1 MDQYI
6 NTLKECNII
15 AKSEYKRINSKLNH
29 LKAELTQSQNTLLKT
44 ILSLDDSSIKNKDV
58 HIPLQDVNDKTTK
71 LLSEGFDHF
80 ENSFLRKKQNLSDF
94 TITLFGRTKAGKS
107 TIREALTNGD
117 GSTIGKG
124 AQRTTR
130 DIKEYRWN
138 KLRII
143 DTPGFDAFEG
153 EEDEKIA
160 LEQLDTTDLI
170 LFLITSDSI
179 EESEFEKLAKIRRE
193 NKPVI
198 ILLNILYD
206 LSHPVKKKLFLKDP
220 NKYVSV
226 EAISGHLNRL
236 KFLSKKHFDVNNI
249 KVIPIHALSAYL
261 SNNANNDEKQQLY
274 NASNFKYFN
283 DYIVKEI
290 QSTGKLKR
298 VQSFRDSYIF
308 HLENNIKSVYD
319 GSYQSLKPV
328 VNLLRLKQ
336 KHLQKWFDMFIQEK
350 NTEIEHFYNKL
361 YDPLFNQLDD
371 FVERNIDKDNFN
383 EMWSSKIQSH
393 LSESKIITL
402 QEKIIADAN
411 RYLEEFFKEFKFDL
425 NLCMTNIEINLKS
438 VKKEYTGTSVRWVTA
453 GTGTASAIILSTMV
467 ANSWNPLGW
476 GLAAVSIGLGIFSWI
491 YGDDSKRFSKQKA
504 TTKTSMRNILEKHQ
518 LKNHGMAKT
527 WFYETITKGLKKK
540 ITQELNL
547 QVKQFDLL
555 LKEYYSISNNLEN
568 TINKENFSLVERLI
582 EVQKLENYAN
592 IKNVKKIIR
601 KQGNICKVII
611 DKPPLFITENY
622 KQLFEQI
629 MGEQIHEVQYS
640 FDETEFLLNALNINK
655 IDIIDVSYNQVKKC
669 FKINAKKQIAGK
681 LFGSKGINIRL
692 AEKIINKKIIVNLK
706 E

>member
-160 LEQLDTTDLI
+160 FEQLDTTDLI

-371 FVERNIDKDNFN
+371 FVERNIDKNNFN

-411 RYLEEFFKEFKFDL
+411 RNLEEFFKEFKFDL

-476 GLAAVSIGLGIFSWI
+476 TLAAVSIGLGIFSWI

-504 TTKTSMRNILEKHQ
+504 TTKTSMRNILEKHE
-518 LKNHGMAKT
+518 LKNRGMAKT

-540 ITQELNL
+540 ITQELYL

-568 TINKENFSLVERLI
+568 TINNENFSLVERLI

-629 MGEQIHEVQYS
+629 MGEHIHEVQYS

-655 IDIIDVSYNQVKKC
+655 TDIIDVFYDQDKKC
-669 FKINAKKQIAGK
+669 FKINAEKQKAGK

-692 AEKIINKKIIVNLK
+692 AEKIIDKKIIVNLK
-706 E
+706 G